1 MDLVVDFLSVT
12 GPDEDIVVTEL
23 SVVGAGVL
31 QTYHFDLPTD
41 PYDSPPPVRDG
52 DTGHIPYSALPAILQ
67 DAVAGY
73 AHLYSYGR
81 IKCGFLSALVRRTF
95 VDLAELRCPASHELT
110 NNQAVFMRQ
119 AVPQILV
126 SGMRGAQRPS
136 LLSVVDASPIHCLW
150 SRVLRRLILLFP
162 PQRDPHKRRGTRA

>member
-95 VDLAELRCPASHELT
+95 VDLAEFRCPASHELT
-110 NNQAVFMRQ
+110 NNQAQFSC
-119 AVPQILV
+119 A
-126 SGMRGAQRPS
+126 RPCHRFS
-136 LLSVVDASPIHCLW
+136 
-150 SRVLRRLILLFP
+150 SRECAARNAHSFYRWLTHHLYTMSMVTCPTTPDSALP
-162 PQRDPHKRRGTRA
+162 SAEGPA